1 MGLLPVD
8 ANREG
13 WVKSSEAALETI
25 TTIMIDVAKH
35 HLDYIARSGVD
46 SLASCCACNLRVAI
60 RYTEDRCKHGFVG
73 KSLLDGL
80 GYLKALETVFN
91 RRWNMS

>member
-1 MGLLPVD
+1 M
-8 ANREG
+8 
-13 WVKSSEAALETI
+13 ETI

-35 HLDYIARSGVD
+35 HLDHIARYGVD
-46 SLASCCACNLRVAI
+46 SLVFCCAYNLRVAI
-60 RYTEDRCKHGFVG
+60 RYIGDRCKHGYVG

-91 RRWNMS
+91 RRWKLDQ